1 MSPAILYPENRESSS
16 TKLRSK
22 LEEFI
27 RELEALDLE
36 DEKARKQREEQIAF
50 YQNRITELRVEYE
63 KRIEALEF
71 EKANLA
77 KELE

>member
-1 MSPAILYPENRESSS
+1 MSAAILHPEERESSS
-16 TKLRSK
+16 NKLRLK

-50 YQNRITELRVEYE
+50 YQNRIIELKGEYE
-63 KRIEALEF
+63 KRTA
-71 EKANLA
+71 AS
-77 KELE
+77 